1 VTSPRA
7 SFAVAGALGVVVAL
21 AIFIR
26 ALGSAD
32 VPEVAMSAPPGAAP
46 ESDERALSRSIQP
59 LSRPRGGDVRKI
71 ALGRRLFNEAALS
84 DDGSTS
90 CASCH
95 HLDHGGADARAVAI
109 GVRGALGTVNTPTV
123 FNADFNVKQFWDGR
137 ADTLEA
143 QVDGPLNNP
152 LEMASSWPRAVATL
166 RANASYTGA
175 FGEIYPQGV
184 TPDTV
189 ADAVA
194 SFERTLVSDDGR
206 FDRYLNGDA
215 TALTPLEHEGFLLF
229 ERYGCVS
236 CHQGQNVGGN
246 LFEKMGVMSDYFAQ
260 RGGPVLPSDLGRY
273 NVTKREE
280 DRFKFR
286 VPSLRLASR
295 TAPYFHDGRAE
306 TLERAVVL
314 MGRFQLAQEIP
325 PRDVEAIVA
334 FLGSLSGA
342 EAAEHAFR

>member
-1 VTSPRA
+1 M
-7 SFAVAGALGVVVAL
+7 AVS
-21 AIFIR
+21 IFLR

-32 VPEVAMSAPPGAAP
+32 APEVAVAAPPGVAHD
-46 ESDERALSRSIQP
+46 SDERTLNRSIQP
-59 LSRPRGGDVRKI
+59 LSRPRGGDPRKI
-71 ALGRRLFNEAALS
+71 GLGRRLFYEAALS

-95 HLDHGGADARAVAI
+95 RLDHGGVDGRERAT
-109 GVRGALGTVNTPTV
+109 GVRGAQGTVNTPTV

-137 ADTLEA
+137 ADTLDA
-143 QVDGPLNNP
+143 QVGGPLNNP

-166 RANASYTGA
+166 RANASYSGA
-175 FGEIYPQGV
+175 FEEIYPQGV

-194 SFERTLVSDDGR
+194 SFERTLVTDGGR
-206 FDRYLNGDA
+206 FDRYLQGDA

-229 ERYGCVS
+229 GRYGCVS
-236 CHQGQNVGGN
+236 CHQGKNVGGN
-246 LFEKMGVMSDYFAQ
+246 LFEKMGVMGDYFAE
-260 RGGPVLPSDLGRY
+260 RGSAVLPSDLGRY

-295 TAPYFHDGRAE
+295 TAPYFHDGRVD

-314 MGRFQLAQEIP
+314 MGRFQLGQEVP
-325 PRDVEAIVA
+325 PPDVEAIVA
-334 FLGSLSGA
+334 FLGSLAGA
-342 EAAEHAFR
+342 EAAEHATR